1 MNWETLMCFGD
12 SITIGARSYCGYPE
26 YAGNYLEK
34 ELGNKWN
41 VINHAVSGYT
51 AIDLHR
57 YITNNFANLSSFTPS
72 IVTVMVGTNDIK
84 NNTFPEDFEIAYNQ
98 VLIKA
103 KLIAMKRNVLM
114 LKIPH
119 LPSKVMYPYNFKMNE
134 KISEFN
140 KILSIMASDHDVRIA
155 EFKISED
162 ELFDGVHLNDIG
174 SRNFGRQLAEYILLD
189 KGIDKEIETDIF
201 NKNL

>member
-1 MNWETLMCFGD
+1 MCFGD

-41 VINHAVSGYT
+41 IINHAISGYT
-51 AIDLHR
+51 AMDLHR
-57 YITNNFANLSSFTPS
+57 YITNNFANLSAFTPS
-72 IVTVMVGTNDIK
+72 IVSVMIGTNDIK
-84 NNTFPEDFEIAYNQ
+84 NNTSCEDFEIAYNQ

-114 LKIPH
+114 IKIPY
-119 LPSKVMYPYNFKMNE
+119 LPQKVMYPYNFKMNE
-134 KISEFN
+134 KITVFN
-140 KILSIMASDHDVRIA
+140 EMLSAIAEDHKVRIA
-155 EFKISED
+155 EFRISEE
-162 ELFDGVHLNDIG
+162 ELFDGVHLNDLG
-174 SRNFGRQLAEYILLD
+174 SKNFGKQLAEYILLD
-189 KGIDKEIETDIF
+189 KGIDKEIEILND